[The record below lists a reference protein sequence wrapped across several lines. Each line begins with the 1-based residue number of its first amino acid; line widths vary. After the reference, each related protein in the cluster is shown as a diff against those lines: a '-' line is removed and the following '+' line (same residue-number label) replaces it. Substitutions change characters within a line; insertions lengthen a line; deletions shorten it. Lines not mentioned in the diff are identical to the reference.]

1 MEREVKS
8 DVVYNHWDNVVYV
21 KTNGD
26 EIHIIC
32 DKENQMERVVE
43 RMSTPQCALAG
54 YEEWVE
60 DEDKKWILKFIV
72 CDSDFEMAPEFN

>member
-1 MEREVKS
+1 MRS
-8 DVVYNHWDNVVYV
+8 NSVYNHAKNQVMV

-54 YEEWVE
+54 YEEWDE
-60 DEDKKWILKFIV
+60 DDDKKWILKFIIR
-72 CDSDFEMAPEFN
+72 DSDFEMAPEFN